1 MKRQRITVEKNDQCD
16 VELEI
21 RIRQDEGW
29 YEYIPV
35 SGDTIAV
42 HIDNAEGETVRSFS
56 VTAPEGN
63 NERIK
68 VSMPTDLEAG
78 TYTYDVILTYAD
90 TSEKCTVCRD
100 NILIIREDAQHEE
113 LL

>member
-1 MKRQRITVEKNDQCD
+1 MKRQRITAEKGDQCD

-29 YEYIPV
+29 YEYIPQ
-35 SGDTIAV
+35 SGDTITV
-42 HIDNAEGETVRSFS
+42 VVDDAEGETVRSLS
-56 VTAPEGN
+56 VTAPEN
-63 NERIK
+63 NSERIT
-68 VSMPTDLEAG
+68 VSIPTDLNAG
-78 TYTYDVILTYAD
+78 TYTYDVILNYAG
-90 TSEKCTVCRD
+90 TSGKCTVCRD

>member
-1 MKRQRITVEKNDQCD
+1 MKRQRIIAEKGDQCD

-29 YEYIPV
+29 YEYIPRG
-35 SGDTIAV
+35 GDRIIV
-42 HIDNAEGETVRSFS
+42 VIDNAEKETVRSVA
-56 VTAPEGN
+56 VTVPEN
-63 NERIK
+63 NSERIT
-68 VSMPTDLEAG
+68 VSIPTDLDAG
-78 TYTYDVILTYAD
+78 TYTYDVILNYAG

-100 NILIIREDAQHEE
+100 NILMIREDAQHEE